1 MERENKLYRTID
13 FFFILSLLGIFVT
26 AAALVIVIGA
36 DIYQSAVS
44 SAKAETNVRT
54 ALSYVTEKIHQNDRS
69 QGISVRSDDGRD
81 LLLLHDAYQDLDYTT
96 YIYEYEG
103 TLRELTIRASDTPD
117 YDSGQM
123 ITEISD
129 FSILRD
135 DQGRFKLSASGEDG
149 KELSAYVFSKS
160 E

>member
-1 MERENKLYRTID
+1 MERENKLYHAID

-26 AAALVIVIGA
+26 TATLVIVIGA

-44 SAKAETNVRT
+44 STTSDANVRT

-69 QGISVRSDDGRD
+69 QGISVSSDEDRD
-81 LLLLHDAYQDLDYTT
+81 LLLLHDTYQGSDYTT

-117 YDSGQM
+117 YGSGQI

-129 FSILRD
+129 FSILQD
-135 DQGRFKLSASGEDG
+135 EQGRFVLSASGDEG

>member
-1 MERENKLYRTID
+1 MEHEKKIYHTID
-13 FFFILSLLGIFVT
+13 FFFILSLLGIFVVT
-26 AAALVIVIGA
+26 ATLVIVIGA
-36 DIYQSAVS
+36 NIYQSAVS
-44 SAKAETNVRT
+44 SSKSDANVRT

-69 QGISVRSDDGRD
+69 QGISVRSDNDMD
-81 LLLLHDAYQDLDYTT
+81 LLLLHDTYQETDYTT
-96 YIYEYEG
+96 YIYAYKG

-117 YDSGQM
+117 YDSGQV

-129 FSILRD
+129 FSILQERH
-135 DQGRFKLSASGEDG
+135 GRFELTAFGDEG